1 MMDSLC
7 NRFVILQI
15 RFESGIVSKV
25 CTKRT
30 LLAYEEFFFQ
40 VTDQSVNQFTVL
52 SVYQDKMTD
61 FVQIH
66 VVGCYLSSSF
76 QILTVSK
83 KKCPLYKKIIV
94 FSTVINKQGLK
105 SLLDVE

>member
-7 NRFVILQI
+7 DRFVVLQI

-52 SVYQDKMTD
+52 RVYQDKMTD
-61 FVQIH
+61 FVQI
-66 VVGCYLSSSF
+66 VGCYLFSSF

>member
-7 NRFVILQI
+7 DRFVILQI

-52 SVYQDKMTD
+52 RVYQDKMTD
-61 FVQIH
+61 FVQI
-66 VVGCYLSSSF
+66 VGCYLSSSF

>member
-1 MMDSLC
+1 MKSFFSS
-7 NRFVILQI
+7 NRPI
-15 RFESGIVSKV
+15 
-25 CTKRT
+25 C
-30 LLAYEEFFFQ
+30 
-40 VTDQSVNQFTVL
+40 QFTVL
-52 SVYQDKMTD
+52 RVYQDKMTD
-61 FVQIH
+61 FVQI
-66 VVGCYLSSSF
+66 VGCYLSSSF